1 MNLFKSIKSLFS
13 AKELSEDEK
22 ARRIIKKMGYNSE
35 GADTFV
41 KDRGNRRTMIWITK
55 EGVRIKVYMG
65 VYAESAYLSRPIESK
80 RLIDFIRSNQI

>member
-22 ARRIIKKMGYNSE
+22 ARRIIKKMGYKSE
-35 GADTFV
+35 GSDAFV
-41 KDRGNRRTMIWITK
+41 KKRGGRTWIWITK

-80 RLIDFIRSNQI
+80 RLIDFIRSNQL